1 MTTIPLLLLLF
12 CYSSALLSLPTIA
25 IANPVPSLAQL
36 LAEADAAAAQLNATA
51 IAAGPLPPSFDPW
64 YRAPLTYDWR
74 QTDPGSVLKVR
85 QAPLLNRTV
94 GHAQVAYQ
102 LIYRTTD
109 SRYNPSW
116 AVTTLLVPR
125 SFSLSPASTSKNAT
139 AAALSISV
147 LSYQLPYDT
156 CNVDASPSFA
166 LHYGEP
172 YGEIAAALW
181 RGWLVAVPDY
191 EGPLASYAAGVQA
204 GHATL
209 DGVRAALALA
219 GLLVVGGQLKSG
231 LGVDM
236 ESETGS
242 AVESGAASLGAAVG
256 VSVDVDG
263 VTAARV
269 ALWGYSGGA
278 LASEWAAEL
287 AEEYAP
293 KLAIAGVALGGLTPN
308 VTSVTAYLNK
318 QEGAGLIPQGLLGIA
333 TQHPDAYAWIISRL
347 KPALRDIFL
356 SAKRMTGLQS
366 ILAFQ
371 YQDIYGYFIGGYDD
385 LHTPVMQNMY
395 NVDGYMGYHGVPR
408 MPVFV
413 YNAVHD
419 ELSNIMDVDALVDR
433 FCGVGANILYH
444 RNMVGTH
451 NQEIV
456 NGRQRAFAWL
466 RSVLDGTYG
475 QLYPPMGCTIQN
487 VTYNLAPWVG
497 WG

>member
-1 MTTIPLLLLLF
+1 MTTIPLFLLLF
-12 CYSSALLSLPTIA
+12 CYSSALLSLPVITA
-25 IANPVPSLAQL
+25 AYPVPSLAQL
-36 LAEADAAAAQLNATA
+36 LAEADAAAAQLSATA

-64 YRAPLTYDWR
+64 YRAPLAYDWR

-85 QAPLLNRTV
+85 QEPLLNRTV

-102 LIYRTTD
+102 LLYRTTD
-109 SRYNPSW
+109 SRYDSSW

-166 LHYGEP
+166 LHFGEP

-209 DGVRAALALA
+209 DGVRAALAVA
-219 GLLVVGGQLKSG
+219 V
-231 LGVDM
+231 
-236 ESETGS
+236 S
-242 AVESGAASLGAAVG
+242 A
-256 VSVDVDG
+256 DVDG
-263 VTAARV
+263 VAAARV

-333 TQHPDAYAWIISRL
+333 TQHPDAYVWIVSRL
-347 KPALRDIFL
+347 KPALRDVFL

-371 YQDIYGYFIGGYDD
+371 YQDIYGYFIGGYED

-444 RNMVGTH
+444 RNMAGTH